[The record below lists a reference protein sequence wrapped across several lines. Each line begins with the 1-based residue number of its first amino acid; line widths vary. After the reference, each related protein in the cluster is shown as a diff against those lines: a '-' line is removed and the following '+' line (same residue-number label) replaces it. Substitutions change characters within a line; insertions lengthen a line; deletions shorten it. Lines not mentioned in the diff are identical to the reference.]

1 MFKNVKIFSFLRFLQ
16 KDNSPITLLISCM
29 IAFPEQWQL
38 GMGYA
43 KMSES
48 FGELDMPAGNISSS
62 KSERV
67 R

>member
-1 MFKNVKIFSFLRFLQ
+1 
-16 KDNSPITLLISCM
+16 M